1 MSFQRR
7 ILVEFKKITN
17 EPIPDITVNQNTDN
31 FREFFITIGG
41 PKDTPYENG
50 KFKLE
55 MFLNESYPME
65 APKIRFLTKIYHPNI
80 DKLGRICLDI
90 IKDKWSPAIQIRT
103 LLLSIQS
110 LLADPNYNDPL
121 DPIVGQHFINNR
133 VEAIK
138 IAKETTL
145 KYAI

>member
-7 ILVEFKKITN
+7 ILVEMKKITN
-17 EPIPDITVNQNTDN
+17 EPISDIIVNQNIDN
-31 FREFFITIGG
+31 FREFSITMIG

-55 MFLNESYPME
+55 MYLNENYPME
-65 APKIRFLTKIYHPNI
+65 APKIRFITKIYHPNI

-90 IKDKWSPAIQIRT
+90 LKDKWSPAIQIRS

-110 LLADPNYNDPL
+110 LLSDPNYSDPL
-121 DPIVGQHFINNR
+121 DPSIGQHFVNNIND
-133 VEAIK
+133 AIN

-145 KYAI
+145 KYAV

>member
-7 ILVEFKKITN
+7 ILVEMKN
-17 EPIPDITVNQNTDN
+17 MANDPIPDITVNQNTEN
-31 FREFFITIGG
+31 FREFFISMVG

-55 MFLNESYPME
+55 MYLNDNYPME
-65 APKIRFLTKIYHPNI
+65 APKIRFLTKIYHPNV

-90 IKDKWSPAIQIRT
+90 LKDKWSPAIQIRS

-110 LLADPNYNDPL
+110 LLSDPNYSDPL
-121 DPIVGQHFINNR
+121 DAAIGQHFVNNR